1 MLALESWQHLTK
13 GIERGKKLYLDH
25 DCGRGRTLLVSH
37 DDKGYSAWCF
47 RCSDGGHIH
56 HAPPTLAELLAAQ
69 AAESAAIAQ
78 VVHTPDLP
86 TPMVVDMG
94 QWPAE
99 AALWLLKAGIGAVER
114 KKLRA
119 YYCPPLNRVVLP
131 VYEGDEVVYWQAR
144 SCDPKRKPK
153 YINPL
158 VDKRRVIPRF
168 GSGPVV
174 LTEDILSAFK
184 VGLVAQGWSLLG
196 TSLGP
201 RMQHDLLSLNAP
213 VLVWLDS
220 DTAGTKASGKIIV
233 ELRRMGVPCNR
244 IVTDKDPKLL
254 PRQEIHHEIVKAYS
268 GCR

>member
-1 MLALESWQHLTK
+1 MLALDSWQHLTK
-13 GIERGKKLYLDH
+13 GIERGKKMYLDH

-47 RCSDGGHIH
+47 RCSDGGFIH
-56 HAPPTLAELLAAQ
+56 HAPPTLAELLATQ
-69 AAESAAIAQ
+69 RAESAAIEQ
-78 VVHTPDLP
+78 VQHTPDLP

-131 VYEGDEVVYWQAR
+131 VYDGDEVVYWQAR
-144 SCDPKRKPK
+144 SCDPNRKPK

-158 VDKRRVIPRF
+158 VDKRRVIPRY
-168 GSGPVV
+168 GSGSVV

-184 VGLVAQGWSLLG
+184 VGMAAQGWSMLG
-196 TSLGP
+196 TSMNP
-201 RMQHDLLSLNAP
+201 RMQQELLALGQP

-220 DTAGTKASGKIIV
+220 DAAGTKASGKLIV

-244 IVTDKDPKLL
+244 IVTTKDPKLL
-254 PRQEIHHEIVKAYS
+254 PLEEIQNEISKAINL
-268 GCR
+268 CR